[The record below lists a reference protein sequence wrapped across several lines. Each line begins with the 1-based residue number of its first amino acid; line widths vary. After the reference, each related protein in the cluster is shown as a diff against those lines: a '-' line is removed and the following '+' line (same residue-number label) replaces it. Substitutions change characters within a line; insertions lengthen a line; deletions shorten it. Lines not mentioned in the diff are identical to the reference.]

1 MQVGLFED
9 ALRSVVAVV
18 VGGVAADV
26 CDFVIGY
33 ADDAGVVG
41 IVQIALDLVLCQ
53 CMKAMRRIVFD
64 ELSWRHP

>member
-1 MQVGLFED
+1 LQVGLFED

-33 ADDAGVVG
+33 ADDAGIVG
-41 IVQIALDLVLCQ
+41 IVQIALNLVGG
-53 CMKAMRRIVFD
+53 I
-64 ELSWRHP
+64 LSQWDQVG